1 MCLVVYC
8 IHSPLST
15 FFCSNY
21 HQIVFLTEMAT
32 KTLFDFLDD
41 VCGPIEQAEQAVRE
55 DDEEKLVRL
64 LSPADN
70 RQIIKEDTYVNSQ
83 AKENLLHFAVHQ
95 SAAICAS
102 LLCEKPYSWDV
113 DRPNLIGRSPVQLAQ
128 LRGYAPVWY
137 PLATH
142 SCHAP
147 LSTLEEEQLSQK
159 FSLRTVT
166 ALLIQPQVFFRKP
179 LEWSEEPLYFFRCF
193 AHKHALTESGVPHFA
208 LSDSREEYDENLSTS
223 NLKFLFELVIATP
236 KVWSFDLHYRLPV
249 SPHSLILATTTT
261 FLSDVPLIQT
271 ALKQRQEQL
280 VFDAWLY
287 HRLQIANPD
296 EHQPCQFTTQTSN
309 SNQGSQGERL
319 HSPFSLMEWCRM
331 RIRQLATQKLGKCTG
346 QIVCIEIANSGNGLC
361 FTYPR
366 LIAQLPLP
374 PVMQTYLAY
383 REFWPA
389 WTRHTLPVR
398 DLRNLYNRGHEPF
411 DIRWFGQPGNV
422 NWM

>member
-1 MCLVVYC
+1 M
-8 IHSPLST
+8 T
-15 FFCSNY
+15 
-21 HQIVFLTEMAT
+21 T

-41 VCGPIEQAEQAVRE
+41 VCGPIEQAQQAVRE
-55 DDEEKLVRL
+55 DDEDKLVRL

-147 LSTLEEEQLSQK
+147 LSALEEQQLSQK

-179 LEWSEEPLYFFRCF
+179 LEWSEVFGSKSATSLGP
-193 AHKHALTESGVPHFA
+193 ALA
-208 LSDSREEYDENLSTS
+208 LSDSRENYDENLSTS

-236 KVWSFDLHYRLPV
+236 KVWSFDIQLSNSCLHPNR
-249 SPHSLILATTTT
+249 ILQYDDGHP
-261 FLSDVPLIQT
+261 SDCSHYPNC
-271 ALKQRQEQL
+271 LKERQEQL

-287 HRLQIANPD
+287 HRLQVANPD
-296 EHQPCQFTTQTSN
+296 EHEPCQFATQASN
-309 SNQGSQGERL
+309 PNQGSQGERL

-331 RIRQLATQKLGKCTG
+331 RIRQLATQKL
-346 QIVCIEIANSGNGLC
+346 VEIANSGNGLC

-374 PVMQTYLAY
+374 PAMRTYLAY

-398 DLRNLYNRGHEPF
+398 DLRNLYNRGHEPIG
-411 DIRWFGQPGNV
+411 IRWFGQPRNV

>member
-1 MCLVVYC
+1 M
-8 IHSPLST
+8 T
-15 FFCSNY
+15 
-21 HQIVFLTEMAT
+21 T

-41 VCGPIEQAEQAVRE
+41 VCGPIEQAQQAVRE
-55 DDEEKLVRL
+55 DDEDKLVRL

-147 LSTLEEEQLSQK
+147 LSALEEQQLSQK

-179 LEWSEEPLYFFRCF
+179 LEWSEYDDGHP
-193 AHKHALTESGVPHFA
+193 
-208 LSDSREEYDENLSTS
+208 SDCSHYPNC
-223 NLKFLFELVIATP
+223 LKE
-236 KVWSFDLHYRLPV
+236 
-249 SPHSLILATTTT
+249 
-261 FLSDVPLIQT
+261 
-271 ALKQRQEQL
+271 RQEQL

-287 HRLQIANPD
+287 HRLQVANPD
-296 EHQPCQFTTQTSN
+296 EHEPCQFATQASN
-309 SNQGSQGERL
+309 PNQGSQGERL

-331 RIRQLATQKLGKCTG
+331 RIRQLATQKL
-346 QIVCIEIANSGNGLC
+346 VEIANSGDGLC

-374 PVMQTYLAY
+374 PAMRTYLAY

-398 DLRNLYNRGHEPF
+398 DLRNLYNRGHEPIG
-411 DIRWFGQPGNV
+411 IRWFGQPSNV